1 MMRKW
6 CNIMPVFFVRWYA
19 KKHGER
25 YNVAGAGICVTP
37 FDDVLIVV
45 ERQEAPHK

>member
-6 CNIMPVFFVRWYA
+6 CNILPVFFVRWFA
-19 KKHGER
+19 KCYGER
-25 YNVAGAGICVTP
+25 YNVDGAGICVTP

-45 ERQEAPHK
+45 VKEQQP